1 MSKGFESD
9 ITIFTNGNLFSRI
22 ILEEFLKNYTS
33 RIAVV
38 VIISG
43 DYYGNKGLK
52 ALFNFS
58 RVTSWVYVFYKIWTI
73 LMIKLLR
80 IGNRSSITSVDQL
93 CDHLTIPI
101 IRVADINEEFLF
113 EKIKA
118 LNPTYLVSV
127 SCPQL
132 IRKKWL
138 QLVDGKGI
146 NIHSSLLPQY
156 GGLAPYFWV
165 LANGEKETGITVH
178 YLIKGFDK
186 GNILSQVR
194 INIEK
199 GISSFMLFLK
209 LCIQGQVI
217 LAEAFN
223 KMEKGDLGV
232 EQDHKKFTYYSH
244 PTSSAY
250 ITIKKKGFSLFNLRD
265 FNFTSN
271 YIKNINFK

>member
-1 MSKGFESD
+1 MGKGFESD

-22 ILEEFLKNYTS
+22 ILEEFLKKYTS

-43 DYYGNKGLK
+43 DYYGKKGLK

-93 CDHLTIPI
+93 CGHLTIPI

-186 GNILSQVR
+186 GNILAQAR

-199 GISSFMLFLK
+199 GISSFMLFLN

-232 EQDHKKFTYYSH
+232 EQDHEKFTYYSH